1 MDRTIVHFEIPAN
14 DVEKL
19 RAFYSG
25 VFGWEIEKLPGPMEY
40 YSIVTV
46 PVDKKGMPERPGVNG
61 GMLKKQMP
69 EHKPV
74 NYFSVESVDAFL
86 KKIVALGGQVVV
98 PKTEILGVGWFALA
112 VDPEG
117 NQFGLLEPI
126 EK

>member
-61 GMLKKQMP
+61 GILKKQMP